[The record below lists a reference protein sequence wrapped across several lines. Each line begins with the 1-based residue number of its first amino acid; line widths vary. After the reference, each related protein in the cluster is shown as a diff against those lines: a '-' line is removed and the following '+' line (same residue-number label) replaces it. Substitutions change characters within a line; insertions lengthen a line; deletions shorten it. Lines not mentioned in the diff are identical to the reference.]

1 MAKPR
6 SVYIYCG
13 TCLRAVPL
21 FFSRYKFTWT
31 VNKKTDILIFY
42 MENVSCDYIIAGA
55 GAAGLASAQYAARSG
70 LQTIVLELSESGG
83 QALQIMQLEN
93 YPGQY
98 PPVSGGE
105 FISAM
110 RKQAESFGAKIVQA
124 AILSIDKIGL
134 LFYVHTQQ
142 CDYTAPAL
150 LISTGAEHRML
161 GVPGEK
167 EFTGAGVSYCA
178 VCDGPFFRDKN
189 IIVVGG
195 GDSACAEALYLAT
208 LSGNVTLL
216 HRRAQLRAGK
226 NTAERIQDNKNITVR
241 YNTIVKEILGKER
254 VESVII
260 EDAETGIRNEQP
272 ADAVFIFIGMNP
284 RTELVDMLPKDS
296 MGCIKTNEKMETII
310 PGLFCAGDVRAKSFR
325 QIITAVSDGAIAAH
339 EADMYVRSLSGAGVT
354 K

>member
-1 MAKPR
+1 
-6 SVYIYCG
+6 
-13 TCLRAVPL
+13 
-21 FFSRYKFTWT
+21 
-31 VNKKTDILIFY
+31 
-42 MENVSCDYIIAGA
+42 
-55 GAAGLASAQYAARSG
+55 
-70 LQTIVLELSESGG
+70 
-83 QALQIMQLEN
+83 
-93 YPGQY
+93 
-98 PPVSGGE
+98 
-105 FISAM
+105 
-110 RKQAESFGAKIVQA
+110 
-124 AILSIDKIGL
+124 
-134 LFYVHTQQ
+134 
-142 CDYTAPAL
+142 
-150 LISTGAEHRML
+150 
-161 GVPGEK
+161 
-167 EFTGAGVSYCA
+167 
-178 VCDGPFFRDKN
+178 
-189 IIVVGG
+189 
-195 GDSACAEALYLAT
+195 
-208 LSGNVTLL
+208 VTLL